1 MIVLVYTLFF
11 LSGAAALVY
20 QVVWVRSFGLVFGGS
35 HLAVTTVLSVFM
47 GGLALGSW
55 LVGRKVDQGARSLR
69 FYGLLELGIAASA
82 LAYVGLMKA
91 YPYLYVPLARTV
103 GENPVALTAI
113 RVSFATAAIIVPTTL
128 MGGTLPVLV
137 KFATAGSAR
146 LSRQLSFLYAF
157 NTLGAVAGT
166 LAGAFTLLELF
177 GASGT
182 LSVAIAINLVI
193 GLLATLLPERALLPS
208 ESRKTVGPPGSR
220 HRPGPTSK
228 ASKAADEF
236 VPTGAYRMVL
246 WGIGVSGFCA
256 LGYEVLWT
264 RILSLVIGTSVYGF
278 ATMLTAF
285 LAGIAAGSQVYGL
298 VGRTGPRTRPLAGS
312 VLAFAAVQVVIGVAA
327 LAVTVAIRDLPT
339 HATTFR
345 RFFLGATGVMW
356 EARQITNSVVA
367 FSYMFLP
374 AFFMGIAFPLAGTI
388 HEAYR
393 RRVGAAVGEV
403 LSYNTIGA
411 ILGASFSG
419 FALIYAFGIERSL
432 QILAAV
438 NIGLG
443 VCVAASLAKARWA
456 LPAAFTGALGVLLA
470 LSLLPDWGR
479 IWNRKYFAIFRNNQE
494 EVFDTPYRIQNALDN
509 TDVLFFH
516 EGINETISVIRPKG
530 ANQAVIVNGKV
541 VASTTRQDRQCQYTL
556 GHLPMLLHP
565 DPKRVFVLGL
575 GTGMTLGAVSVHPEV
590 QQVVLAEL
598 EPAVVPAARTFA
610 RFNHD
615 VLDDPKLRIVFADGR
630 NHLLTTRE
638 RFDVITADPIHPWT
652 RGAAYLY
659 TEEYF
664 ELAADRLTPGGVMCQ
679 WLPIYE
685 LTPEDIATV
694 VRTFQQAFAHS
705 VLWLTQYDAE
715 LVGSNAPIA
724 IDEERLA
731 QRLQVPA
738 VAADLAM
745 VEMGSVDDFLS
756 YFVAGT
762 KGLRD
767 FANIGVV
774 NTDDNLRLEFS
785 APRSV
790 AVGSLMGK
798 NVLALTRHRENI
810 ADYLTLLPDTEQ
822 EASRRARW
830 NRYAQAARIYDKAH
844 AQFLSGRSAS
854 DDFRTALGTLTA
866 SFPEY
871 APVRFLKGEH
881 RALESGEPRL
891 LASEVFALLAPND
904 SPRHVEISAVEV
916 RIGTSRGTVIF
927 VDNAAREVYGQHY
940 QDGSSGEL
948 DAGLPAFARQVL
960 ARLREVYEAEAASA
974 VSRGR
979 PLPPAEATLD
989 RLRAVVV
996 AEIAASS

>member
-1 MIVLVYTLFF
+1 MIALVYVLFF
-11 LSGAAALVY
+11 LSGAAALIY

-47 GGLALGSW
+47 GGLALGGW
-55 LVGRKVDQGARSLR
+55 LVGRKVDQGSRSLR
-69 FYGLLELGIAASA
+69 LYGFLELGIAAAA
-82 LAYVGLMKA
+82 LVYAGLMEA
-91 YPYLYVPLARTV
+91 YPHLYIPIARSV

-113 RVSFATAAIIVPTTL
+113 RVSFAAAAIIVPTTL

-146 LSRQLSFLYAF
+146 LSRQLSFLYAV

-166 LAGAFTLLELF
+166 LAGAFALLELL
-177 GASGT
+177 GARGT
-182 LSVAIAINLVI
+182 LGVAIAINVVI
-193 GLLATLLPERALLPS
+193 GLLAVLLPEHALLPS
-208 ESRKTVGPPGSR
+208 EAQETRGSR
-220 HRPGPTSK
+220 ESRDRPRL
-228 ASKAADEF
+228 AVRAEDDF
-236 VPTGAYRMVL
+236 VATNVHRMVL

-298 VGRTGPRTRPLAGS
+298 VGRANRPSGSVARS

-339 HATTFR
+339 HAAGFR

-356 EARQITNSVVA
+356 EARQITNSIVA
-367 FSYMFLP
+367 VSYMFLP

-403 LSYNTIGA
+403 LLYNTLGA
-411 ILGASFSG
+411 ILGAAFSG

-443 VCVAASLAKARWA
+443 VCIAASLQRARFA
-456 LPAAFTGALGVLLA
+456 LPAAISATVGVLLV
-470 LSLLPDWGR
+470 LSLFPDWGR
-479 IWNRKYFAIFRNNQE
+479 IWNRKYFAIFRNNQQDA
-494 EVFDTPYRIQNALDN
+494 FDSSYRIQNALDN

-516 EGINETISVIRPKG
+516 EGINSTISVIRPKG
-530 ANQAVIVNGKV
+530 GNQAVIVNGKV
-541 VASTTRQDRQCQYTL
+541 VASTTRQDQQCQYTL

-590 QQVVLAEL
+590 EEVVLAEL
-598 EPAVVPAARTFA
+598 EPAVVQAARTFG
-610 RFNHD
+610 RFNHE

-630 NHLLTTRE
+630 NHLLTTDD

-664 ELAADRLTPGGVMCQ
+664 QLASERLTEAGVMCQ

-685 LTPEDIATV
+685 LTPADLAMV
-694 VRTFQQAFAHS
+694 VRTFQQAFEYS

-731 QRLQVPA
+731 QRMAVPA
-738 VAADLAM
+738 IAADLKA
-745 VEMGSVDDFLS
+745 VEMGSTDDFLS
-756 YFVAGT
+756 YFVAGSA
-762 KGLRD
+762 GLRN
-767 FANIGVV
+767 FAAQGVV

-790 AVGSLMGK
+790 GVGNVMGG
-798 NVLALTRHRENI
+798 NVLALTRHRDNV
-810 ADYLTLLPDTEQ
+810 ADSLTPLSDPALDAARRERWQ
-822 EASRRARW
+822 RRAR
-830 NRYAQAARIYDKAH
+830 AAPIYDTAH
-844 AQFLSGRSAS
+844 AQFLSGRVAS
-854 DDFRTALGTLTA
+854 DDFRTALGILKA
-866 SFPEY
+866 YFPDY
-871 APVRFLKGEH
+871 APGRFLSVEQS
-881 RALESGEPRL
+881 ALERSEPRL
-891 LASEVFALLAPND
+891 VASEVFALLAPD
-904 SPRHVEISAVEV
+904 GSRREVEISAVEV
-916 RIGTSRGTVIF
+916 RIGASRGTVIF
-927 VDNAAREVYGQHY
+927 VDNAEREVYGQHY
-940 QDGSSGEL
+940 RDGSSEEL
-948 DAGLPAFARQVL
+948 DAGLPAFAHQVL
-960 ARLREVYEAEAASA
+960 ARLRETYEAEAASA
-974 VSRGR
+974 ASRGHAA
-979 PLPPAEATLD
+979 PPAEATLD
-989 RLRAVVV
+989 RLRRVVG
-996 AEIAASS
+996 AAIDSSS